1 MSGQADSAR
10 GAMDRRPCGSWA
22 VTEWELK
29 MSESNRIFVHGA
41 AVSSVA
47 ISTGIE
53 RDAE

>member
-1 MSGQADSAR
+1 MSGQADSAG
-10 GAMDRRPCGSWA
+10 GAMDRKPCGSWA

-29 MSESNRIFVHGA
+29 MSESNKTFVHGGV
-41 AVSSVA
+41 VSSFA

>member
-10 GAMDRRPCGSWA
+10 EAMDRRRCGSWA
-22 VTEWELK
+22 VSELELK
-29 MSESNRIFVHGA
+29 MSDSNRILVHGA